1 VALTVPPAQSRRVM
15 NEVYVVFVG
24 SLRVKAEAFNCR
36 NIILV
41 DQRADAHT
49 IAHMVRARWRRL

>member
-1 VALTVPPAQSRRVM
+1 M